1 MVGDT
6 GVDVSLCFYESGRLR
21 SLKHSNQAAAGCRLP
36 LRVIDTWRE
45 KMTDSGY
52 ESSVQAHLQGSDP
65 LGLWERN
72 LFSADEQD

>member
-1 MVGDT
+1 M
-6 GVDVSLCFYESGRLR
+6 
-21 SLKHSNQAAAGCRLP
+21 KHGNQAAAGCRLP